1 MNNDMSIV
9 SLVLHASFVV
19 QIVMA
24 ILLAISVASWAAII
38 RKLTAIKRIQNL
50 NEEFERVF
58 WSGTSLN
65 ELFNAATQNAKL
77 AGPMERIFASGMREY
92 QKLRER
98 RISDAGTLLDG
109 ARRAMRASFQREM
122 DAAESQLA
130 FLASVGSVSP
140 YVGLFGTVWGIMHAF
155 TGLASLQ
162 QVTLATVAPGI
173 AEALVATA
181 IGLFAAI
188 PAVVAYNRFAR
199 DIDRVAIK
207 LETFIE
213 EFSNILQRSLGSG
226 ASASGH

>member
-1 MNNDMSIV
+1 MNQDMSIV
-9 SLVLHASFVV
+9 SLLLHASFVV
-19 QIVMA
+19 QLVVL
-24 ILLAISVASWAAII
+24 ILLSISVASWAAIV
-38 RKLTAIKRIQNL
+38 RKITALSRIKSL

-65 ELFNAATQNAKL
+65 ELFNSASQNAKL
-77 AGPMERIFASGMREY
+77 SGPMERIFASGMREY

-122 DAAESQLA
+122 DMAESQLA
-130 FLASVGSVSP
+130 FLASVGSISP

-155 TGLASLQ
+155 TGLASMQ
-162 QVTLATVAPGI
+162 QVTLAKVAPGI

-188 PAVVAYNRFAR
+188 PAVLAYNRFSR
-199 DIDRVAIK
+199 DIERVAIR
-207 LETFIE
+207 LDTFME
-213 EFSNILQRSLGSG
+213 EFSNICLLYTSD
-226 ASASGH
+226 AADE